1 MDILS
6 IKFNEMKG
14 QLTLDRTREE
24 MHEIAELFK
33 KKLKLNR
40 YQYYIDTAK
49 DIHFNTKAKNVD
61 IIERANNKF
70 IVVKEDAYGKRE
82 FNYYELVG

>member
-14 QLTLDRTREE
+14 QLTLDRTTEE
-24 MHEIAELFK
+24 MQEIAELFK

-49 DIHFNTKAKNVD
+49 DIHFNTKAKSID

-70 IVVKEDAYGKRE
+70 IVVKEDAYNHRE
-82 FNYYELVG
+82 YYYYELVG

>member
-1 MDILS
+1 MNILS

-14 QLTLDRTREE
+14 QLTLDRTTEE
-24 MHEIAELFK
+24 MQEIAELFK
-33 KKLKLNR
+33 RKLKLNK
-40 YQYYIDTAK
+40 YTYYIDTAK
-49 DIHFNTKAKNVD
+49 DIHFNTKAKSVD

-70 IVVKEDAYGKRE
+70 IVVKENEYGNRE